1 MIPTNKYKYF
11 LTFFVLL
18 LLSAGICFS
27 ANTGRTD
34 KNKKF
39 QVELYGGISAL
50 NPADLNL
57 RPEYAQAY
65 EEYYYL
71 GRYAAEDLRLGDL
84 FNFSFSKD
92 GELRKLKSGG
102 QLGVRVKYLLNR
114 SMAVSVGFRYLNGSQ
129 DSNAAFQSNLSGVD
143 PDTLMFSQER
153 TLTRTYSPYNL
164 SARGF
169 TPMVGFHYC
178 WLSTPNLRLE
188 SYIAGGPL
196 FAACRF
202 ERHLVYREESV
213 IGYWRER
220 TYAYTI
226 EGSGTG
232 FALDAGV
239 RVHVKLYKNIG
250 IFLEGGYSLQRAG
263 DISGKGIYKY
273 TFDDSNA
280 ERNTQVSTWE
290 GKWVLVPARLDSS
303 IRYPAS
309 EYNAPELE
317 GFSLDLS
324 GFQARIGVSFTF

>member
-27 ANTGRTD
+27 DNTGRTD

-57 RPEYAQAY
+57 RPRYDQAY
-65 EEYYYL
+65 EEYFFL
-71 GRYAAEDLRLGDL
+71 GRYTAANIRLGDM
-84 FNFSFSKD
+84 FNFSFNGD
-92 GELRKLKSGG
+92 GELKKLRSGR
-102 QLGVRVKYLLNR
+102 QVGVRVKYLLNR
-114 SMAVSVGFRYLNGSQ
+114 SMAVSVGLRYLNGSQ
-129 DSNAAFQSNLSGVD
+129 DSNAAFQYNLRGVN
-143 PDTLMFSQER
+143 PDTLRFSQDR
-153 TLTRTYSPYNL
+153 TLTRTYSLYTL

-169 TPMVGFHYC
+169 TPTLGFHYC
-178 WLSTPNLRLE
+178 WIRIPSLRLE

-202 ERHLVYREESV
+202 ERHLVYREESM

-232 FALDAGV
+232 FALDTGV

-250 IFLEGGYSLQRAG
+250 IFLEGGYSVQRAG
-263 DISGKGIYKY
+263 DISGKGISKY
-273 TFDDSNA
+273 TLDDLNA
-280 ERNTQVSTWE
+280 EGNTQVSTWE
-290 GKWVLVPARLDSS
+290 SKWVLVPATFDPS

-309 EYNAPELE
+309 E
-317 GFSLDLS
+317 FSGPQYEDFILDLS
-324 GFQARIGVSFTF
+324 GFQARIGLSWAF